1 MDYKLTD
8 FLPTTKKECE
18 LRGWDELD
26 VILFSGD
33 AYVDH
38 PSFGP
43 AILGRILEAN
53 GYRVA
58 IVPQPDWHGDF
69 RDFKKLGRPRLFF
82 GVSPGAMDSMVNRY
96 TANRRMRSE
105 DAFSPDSRHDMRP
118 DYPSIVYT
126 QILKKLYPDVPVAL
140 GGIEASLRRISHYDY
155 WKDEL
160 RKCILCDSGAD
171 LILYGMGERSIV
183 ELANA
188 LAEGKTMDQIH
199 EMPQVAFYCKE
210 KDIPGGFK
218 EDDIILHS
226 HEECLHNKKGQAE
239 NVRHLEEEANK
250 MHAQRMIQETDGKY
264 VVVNPP
270 FPLMT
275 TEELDAAFDLPYTR
289 LPHPKYKGKTIPA
302 YEMIKFSV
310 NLHRGCFGGCSFCTI
325 SAHQGKFVVC
335 RSKESI
341 LKEVKKIIEMPDFK
355 GYLSDLGGPSA
366 NMYGMH
372 GKNQKA
378 CEVCK
383 RPSCVNPQI
392 CPNLNTDHSKLLEI
406 YHAVD
411 ALPGI
416 KKSFIGSG
424 VRYDLLLH
432 KSKDEKV
439 NQAAREYTRELIT
452 KHVSGRLKV
461 APEHTSPEV
470 LKFMRKPSFDLFY
483 EFKRIFDK
491 INKEEGLN
499 QQIIPYFISSHPG
512 CHEED
517 MAELAVITKGLD
529 FHLEQV
535 QDFTP
540 TPMTISTETWYTG
553 YDPYTLEP
561 VFSAKTQKEKL
572 AQRMFFFWYK
582 PEERRAIESELRR
595 IDRADLIDKLY
606 DKKSFGGN
614 HGGGFKGKKTNF
626 DDKAIG
632 STYDNPGVGRGAKGK
647 RGAGRNAAEPNG
659 GRGRGRNAADRF
671 APKGYGNVGC
681 YDEEKYLNEGRP
693 LNGKFSRNGHAQQ
706 GRGNNTPQGR
716 SNNANANIRDA
727 VAAARAELRNQKEQ
741 GAGFFKDKKKKS
753 FNPNFDT
760 DNHNRKNRYNSGDKN
775 ERGSRDKNERGSGDR
790 NERGSGDRNE
800 RGSGRG
806 RGNQGRNEGRGR
818 RK

>member
-38 PSFGP
+38 PSFGA

-126 QILKKLYPDVPVAL
+126 QILKKLFPDVPVAL

-188 LAEGKTMDQIH
+188 FAEGKTMDEIH

-218 EDDIILHS
+218 DDDIILHS

-250 MHAQRMIQETDGKY
+250 MHAQRMIQEVDGKY

-341 LKEVKKIIEMPDFK
+341 LKEVKKIIAMPDFK

-366 NMYGMH
+366 NMYGMR

-595 IDRADLIDKLY
+595 IGRSDLIAKLY
-606 DKKSFGGN
+606 DKRDMKSG
-614 HGGGFKGKKTNF
+614 HPSARF
-626 DDKAIG
+626 DAKAIG
-632 STYDNPGVGRGAKGK
+632 STYDNPGVGRGARGK
-647 RGAGRNAAEPNG
+647 NRQGNSSYGSNSRRNGRNQSYQ
-659 GRGRGRNAADRF
+659 
-671 APKGYGNVGC
+671 PKGYGNVGC
-681 YDEEKYLNEGRP
+681 YDEDKYLNNGKPLNARNRNDGSQRP
-693 LNGKFSRNGHAQQ
+693 LSPR
-706 GRGNNTPQGR
+706 
-716 SNNANANIRDA
+716 
-727 VAAARAELRNQKEQ
+727 ELAKSVKEQ
-741 GAGFFKDKKKKS
+741 LKADKGSGFFKDKKKKS
-753 FNPNFDT
+753 FNPNFDEG
-760 DNHNRKNRYNSGDKN
+760 NHRRGDMSQNRGNGKQNHGNGRNSG
-775 ERGSRDKNERGSGDR
+775 SFSGDNR
-790 NERGSGDRNE
+790 NKGN
-800 RGSGRG
+800 SGR
-806 RGNQGRNEGRGR
+806 RGKR
-818 RK
+818 